1 MIQRAEKTTDPEE
14 KARAIVASA
23 NQPNP
28 SIERRRLAAELRGL
42 RENTGLTIE
51 EARAELGWSSGRL
64 NHMEGGRHSVP
75 DASGLRALIDLYGV
89 TDATRREALEALR
102 RAAKAR
108 PWWREYEDVLT
119 DGFLGWEER
128 ATGIISYQAA
138 VIPGLLQ
145 TAEYAAA
152 SARAS
157 MARTGEEVERIVA
170 ARLKRQG
177 RVLGRADAPEFR
189 CVLDEAALLRLAAM
203 DSPLANGQLRH
214 LADVATAVN
223 TVTLLVLPISVGLH
237 GCLHGSTVLLEYDD
251 ERDQP
256 IVYLE
261 TRSRGT
267 YVTGPAQVADYRLA
281 LDDVTADALSK
292 SATTDLIRSMITD

>member
-1 MIQRAEKTTDPEE
+1 MIQ
-14 KARAIVASA
+14 KAKHPDQDKKVDAPVAPPP
-23 NQPNP
+23 QP
-28 SIERRRLAAELRGL
+28 SIERRRLAAELRSL
-42 RENTGLTIE
+42 RDAAGLTIE
-51 EARAELGWSSGRL
+51 EARTALGWSSGRL

-75 DASGLRALIDLYGV
+75 DASGLRALLDLYGV
-89 TDATRREALEALR
+89 TDTTRREALDALR
-102 RAAKAR
+102 QEAKAR
-108 PWWREYEDVLT
+108 PWWRVYEDVLT

-128 ATGIISYQAA
+128 ARRIVAFQST

-145 TAEYAAA
+145 TPEYAAA

-157 MARTGEEVERIVA
+157 LTRTEEEIKRIVA
-170 ARLKRQG
+170 ARIERQE
-177 RVLGRADAPEFR
+177 RVLGRPDAPEFR

-203 DSPLANGQLRH
+203 PAPLANRQLRH
-214 LADVATAVN
+214 LVSMAEAIN
-223 TVTLLVLPISVGLH
+223 TVSLSVLPISVGLH

-251 ERDQP
+251 ERDPP

-261 TRSRGT
+261 TRSSGT

-292 SATTDLIRSMITD
+292 SASIDLIGSLITD